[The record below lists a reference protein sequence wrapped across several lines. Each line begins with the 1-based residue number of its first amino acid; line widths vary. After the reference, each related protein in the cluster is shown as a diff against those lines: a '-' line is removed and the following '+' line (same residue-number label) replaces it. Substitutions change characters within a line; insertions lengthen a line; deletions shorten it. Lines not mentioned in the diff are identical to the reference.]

1 MLVQP
6 YLFFSGN
13 CEQAINFY
21 EQQLNAKIEMVM
33 RYKDMPEEARQD
45 GPQDVN
51 QEAIMHARLLIGDG
65 VLMASDGCPQDDG
78 GGASHKGFSLSL
90 NPSDA
95 EQGRKLF
102 DNLAQGGQVTMPYQA
117 TFWAKGF
124 GMLTDKFGVN
134 WMINVE

>member
-21 EQQLNAKIEMVM
+21 AQQLGAKIEMVM
-33 RYKDMPEEARQD
+33 RYKDLPEEAK
-45 GPQDVN
+45 
-51 QEAIMHARLLIGDG
+51 QEGQPDANPESIMHARLLIGDG
-65 VLMASDGCPQDDG
+65 VLMASDGCPQDEG
-78 GGASHKGFSLSL
+78 ESASHKGFSLSL
-90 NPSDA
+90 NPADA
-95 EQGRKLF
+95 EQGRALF
-102 DNLAQGGQVTMPYQA
+102 EKLAQGGQVTMPYQP

-124 GMLTDKFGVN
+124 GMLTDKFGIN

>member
-45 GPQDVN
+45 EPQDVN
-51 QEAIMHARLLIGDG
+51 PEAIMHARLLIGDG

-78 GGASHKGFSLSL
+78 SGASHKGFSLSL

-95 EQGRKLF
+95 EQRRKLF